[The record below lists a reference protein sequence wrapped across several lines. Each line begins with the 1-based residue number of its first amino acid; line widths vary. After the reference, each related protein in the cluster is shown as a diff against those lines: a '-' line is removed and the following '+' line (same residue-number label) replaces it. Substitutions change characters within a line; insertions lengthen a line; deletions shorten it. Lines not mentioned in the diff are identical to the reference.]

1 MEEFRLSKESASSL
15 RSFSEKNGLSLNTLL
30 QGAWSLLL
38 HHYSD
43 EDDVVYGATR
53 SCRRTAIEGAE
64 RMRRL
69 INDLLTYSRVEAQAR
84 EFGAV
89 DMRAALEAALEYL
102 RASIEES
109 QAEVYVGELPTV
121 LADEVQM
128 KQLLS
133 NLIAN
138 AIKFRGSASP
148 AVDVSFSERGNE
160 LVFSVRDNGIG
171 IEPKH
176 LPSLFR
182 MFQRLHT
189 RDEYPGTGIGLA
201 ISKKIVER
209 HGGKIW
215 AESDG
220 VSGSTFLFTLP
231 KKQD

>member
-1 MEEFRLSKESASSL
+1 MVSIYLDLLAKRHGAELSDAASQYVSAAKDS
-15 RSFSEKNGLSLNTLL
+15 
-30 QGAWSLLL
+30 
-38 HHYSD
+38 
-43 EDDVVYGATR
+43 
-53 SCRRTAIEGAE
+53 AE
-64 RMRRL
+64 RMRQLVR
-69 INDLLTYSRVEAQAR
+69 DLLEYSRVETNVS
-84 EFGAV
+84 EIEPV
-89 DMRAALEAALEYL
+89 DMNAVASLVMEELRIAIGEAGAKV
-102 RASIEES
+102 A
-109 QAEVYVGELPTV
+109 VGELPTV

-189 RDEYPGTGIGLA
+189 REEYPGTGIGLA